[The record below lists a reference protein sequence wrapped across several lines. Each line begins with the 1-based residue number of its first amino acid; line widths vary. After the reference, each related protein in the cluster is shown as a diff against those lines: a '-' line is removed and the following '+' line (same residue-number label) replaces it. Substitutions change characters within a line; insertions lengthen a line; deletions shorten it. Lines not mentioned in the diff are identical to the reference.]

1 MPDNLAISYLL
12 VSLLVL
18 FEQIQISVRIKE
30 FVNNCI
36 NDYLSLVTWIVL
48 LEVSLW
54 CDSFSSL

>member
-36 NDYLSLVTWIVL
+36 NLSLVTWIVL